1 MSELQ
6 ERPPP
11 CHAVCSAHALP
22 TLFSV
27 LTFVLLPAGAVAL
40 VEVGD
45 AYLLLFL
52 GQLLLAVGAVEW
64 SWLAFRIRQRLLL
77 AVNLH
82 EDASTNPTTATT
94 ATTTTAP
101 AASRQQDTGLQTQTQ
116 TQAEEDARRLR
127 ALEDQPLRR
136 EDPRENYARLLNEAM
151 RAKTFAIAPLAD
163 RICCGRW
170 YVAALLLATLGAV
183 VSVALAYA
191 VESSVF
197 DSGNPDSGWRMMVG
211 ASVEAAFVSIF
222 CSSLAPS
229 GADAVVL
236 IVYQACVLVA
246 SLNAYLKLQVDVIA
260 SDAQVDPLFI
270 ILAGAIVIIVFRV
283 VTSKVVMQSLLLV
296 LCDVLGLVC
305 IVSPLIA
312 FADLIDQTMNQ
323 SFRNQLALFVL
334 VVLSAD
340 VGDSLAKELQ
350 LNWPQVFK
358 WCRHPLL
365 KSEATTK
372 DVEALAISLAC
383 GAIMIIAVRLGSGGS
398 DFNAVE
404 VIVLFGAIALGQW
417 CRLWMAHVRQMAKV
431 STSAFYF
438 PEGSRTC
445 GILDRMSVFLVA
457 IIVYYP
463 YIKQKYF
470 S

>member
-1 MSELQ
+1 MTELQ

-11 CHAVCSAHALP
+11 CHAACSLRVLT

-27 LTFVLLPAGAVAL
+27 LTFVLLPAGVVVL

-52 GQLLLAVGAVEW
+52 GQLMLAVGAVEW

-82 EDASTNPTTATT
+82 EDTSSIA
-94 ATTTTAP
+94 
-101 AASRQQDTGLQTQTQ
+101 RQDSGGQTEQQQTQTQ
-116 TQAEEDARRLR
+116 QAEEEERRLR

-136 EDPRENYARLLNEAM
+136 EDPRESYVRLLNEAM
-151 RAKTFAIAPLAD
+151 RAKSFAIAPLAD

-170 YVAALLLATLGAV
+170 YVAAFLLATLGAV
-183 VSVALAYA
+183 VSVVLGYA
-191 VESSVF
+191 VESTVF
-197 DSGNPDSGWRMMVG
+197 DKSNPDSGWRMMVG

-246 SLNAYLKLQVDVIA
+246 SMNAYLKLQVNVIA

-270 ILAGAIVIIVFRV
+270 ILAGAIIIIVFRV

-334 VVLSAD
+334 VVLAAD
-340 VGDSLAKELQ
+340 VGDCLAKELQ
-350 LNWPQVFK
+350 LHWPQVFT

-372 DVEALAISLAC
+372 DIEALAISLAC
-383 GAIMIIAVRLGSGGS
+383 GAIMIVAVRLGSGGS
-398 DFNAVE
+398 DFNTVE
-404 VIVLFGAIALGQW
+404 VVVLFCAIALGQW
-417 CRLWMAHVRQMAKV
+417 CRLWMAHVRLMAKV
-431 STSAFYF
+431 TTSAFYF

-445 GILDRMSVFLVA
+445 GVLDRMAVFLVA

-470 S
+470 A